1 MEDGTKIEGES
12 MLQKCIEIKENGLET
27 KEIYSKWDGNGMER
41 EWKWNG
47 KISTKEIDAKWNGN
61 GIKKITTP
69 TWK

>member
-1 MEDGTKIEGES
+1 M
-12 MLQKCIEIKENGLET
+12 EIKENGLET

-47 KISTKEIDAKWNGN
+47 KISTKDIDAKWNGN
-61 GIKKITTP
+61 GIEKITTP